1 MQLTPEILLHL
12 SQTLTVSIKSLLA
25 TIELIDEGGT
35 VPFIARYRKEVTGNL
50 DEVQIRSIEEKL
62 AYFRGLL
69 ERKATVLSSIE
80 EQGKLTPELKA
91 KIEATLDSSEL
102 EDLYLPYK
110 PKRRTKATI
119 AKEKGLEPLGL
130 YLWNQQPTGTPVSD
144 FAATFIDAEKGVAS
158 VDEALE
164 GARHIVA
171 EIISEQ
177 AEYRKTLRQMMLDE
191 GVVTSRKITDAPD
204 PEEKFKMYYDYREPA
219 KSIPSH
225 RMLAIRRGE
234 NENVLFF
241 LIELEA
247 ERPLAYLKSRV
258 IHTTGDWV
266 PHLQLS
272 VDDCWKRLLN
282 NSIQTDIRMELK
294 QRSDAEAIKVFR
306 DNLQNLL
313 LAPPAGE
320 LTVLA
325 LDPGIRTGCK
335 LAVIDETGKILEHSV
350 IYPHEPKKDIIGSSR
365 ILKSLI
371 DKYKVK
377 AIAIGN
383 GTASRE
389 TDSFVKD
396 FFQRESLSNIFTVMV
411 NESGASIYSA
421 SDIARQE
428 FPDLDLTVR
437 GAISLAA
444 ACRIRWPS

>member
-1 MQLTPEILLHL
+1 MQLIPEILLHL

-62 AYFRGLL
+62 SYFRSLL

-247 ERPLAYLKSRV
+247 DRPLAYLKSKV
-258 IHTTGDWV
+258 IHTAGDWV

-282 NSIQTDIRMELK
+282 NSIQTDIRMEL
-294 QRSDAEAIKVFR
+294 
-306 DNLQNLL
+306 
-313 LAPPAGE
+313 
-320 LTVLA
+320 
-325 LDPGIRTGCK
+325 
-335 LAVIDETGKILEHSV
+335 
-350 IYPHEPKKDIIGSSR
+350 
-365 ILKSLI
+365 
-371 DKYKVK
+371 
-377 AIAIGN
+377 
-383 GTASRE
+383 
-389 TDSFVKD
+389 
-396 FFQRESLSNIFTVMV
+396 
-411 NESGASIYSA
+411 
-421 SDIARQE
+421 
-428 FPDLDLTVR
+428 
-437 GAISLAA
+437 
-444 ACRIRWPS
+444 